1 MSSISLSS
9 DILVKNSNKDDFKYL
24 SPEFDSNVLDLGNQK
39 RFYPYEYISDCEKF
53 KEKFPSKENFY
64 SSLTARKTSDNE
76 YEHAIKVWNS
86 FETKTM
92 KCYHNLYLKC
102 DILLLADVFEKIR
115 NNSLK
120 TYVLYTSHYLSASV
134 LIWNFMFNIKKLE
147 LEFISDADIY
157 ICSLKKVCMVEFV
170 IFLRDIAK
178 PIINI

>member
-1 MSSISLSS
+1 MISSISLSS
-9 DILVKNSNKDDFKYL
+9 DILVKNLNKDDFKYL

-53 KEKFPSKENFY
+53 KEKLPSKENFY

-86 FETKTM
+86 FETKTI
-92 KCYHNLYLKC
+92 KCYHDLYLKC
-102 DILLLADVFEKIR
+102 DIFFLA
-115 NNSLK
+115 NSLK
-120 TYVLYTSHYLSASV
+120 KYVLRTSHYLSAPV
-134 LIWNFMFNIKKLE
+134 LIWNFMFNIKKLK
-147 LEFISDADIY
+147 LEFISHADIY

-170 IFLRDIAK
+170 IFLRDLPK